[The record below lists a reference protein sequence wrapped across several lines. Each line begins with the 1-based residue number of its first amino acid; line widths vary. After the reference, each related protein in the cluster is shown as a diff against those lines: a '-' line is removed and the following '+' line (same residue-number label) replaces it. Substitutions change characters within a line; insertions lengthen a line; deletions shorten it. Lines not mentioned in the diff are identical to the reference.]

1 RPLIVKSRSRSRW
14 FDRVPRRFARR
25 GQLRTPASAAVFH
38 FMDVRAV
45 AVIPARYQSSR
56 LPGKALAL
64 IAGRPMVCHV
74 AERTRRARGL
84 GQVIVATDDVR
95 IRDAV
100 QPTGVEVA
108 MTRADHPTGTDRL
121 AEVAARLD
129 ADVVVNVQG
138 AVPFVEPA
146 MVERLVARLDADP
159 TLPMAT
165 LAAYI
170 RDEAEWRSP
179 HVVKVVAGL
188 DGRALYFSRSPIPCD
203 RDGARPAD
211 EPFGLRHIGMY
222 AYRRDVLLRLASLR
236 PSPLERL
243 EARGLKVT
251 LVKMDP
257 YINVDPGTM
266 SPFQHGEVF
275 VTDDGAET
283 DLDLGHYERYVS
295 TRMSRRNNL
304 TTGQVYDTVI
314 TKERRGDY
322 LG

>member
-1 RPLIVKSRSRSRW
+1 MRHDHVDGSARPQTVSRETN
-14 FDRVPRRFARR
+14 
-25 GQLRTPASAAVFH
+25 RTPFLLEAAAKLGAIH
-38 FMDVRAV
+38 HR
-45 AVIPARYQSSR
+45 PARNVGEPPR
-56 LPGKALAL
+56 NDP
-64 IAGRPMVCHV
+64 
-74 AERTRRARGL
+74 RAFGA
-84 GQVIVATDDVR
+84 ATDDVR

-138 AVPFVEPA
+138 DLPFVEPA

-159 TLPMAT
+159 SLPMAT

-236 PSPLERL
+236 PSPLERREQL
-243 EARGLKVT
+243 E
-251 LVKMDP
+251 
-257 YINVDPGTM
+257 
-266 SPFQHGEVF
+266 
-275 VTDDGAET
+275 
-283 DLDLGHYERYVS
+283 
-295 TRMSRRNNL
+295 
-304 TTGQVYDTVI
+304 
-314 TKERRGDY
+314 
-322 LG
+322 